1 MGGHRQAG
9 STDMWAQNV
18 MARML
23 EPPLLLTATHLFCN
37 NDLSGV
43 VGIHAGLLALGISI
57 ESHLVADG
65 RLLDARSV
73 GQSENIV
80 HL

>member
-9 STDMWAQNV
+9 STDTWAQNV

-23 EPPLLLTATHLFCN
+23 EPPLLLTATHHFRYH
-37 NDLSGV
+37 DLSGV
-43 VGIHAGLLALGISI
+43 VGVHAALLPLGISI

-65 RLLDARSV
+65 GLLDARGV
-73 GQSENIV
+73 GQRKGVV